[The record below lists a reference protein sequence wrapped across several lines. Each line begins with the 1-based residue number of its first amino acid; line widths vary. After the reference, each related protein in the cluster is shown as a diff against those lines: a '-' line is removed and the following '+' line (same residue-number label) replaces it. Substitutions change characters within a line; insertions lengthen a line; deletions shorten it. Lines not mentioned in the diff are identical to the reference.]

1 MFNVHLPRPHVRKM
15 LFLDAAMFIRKISDP
30 SDTCTGGAAVRRKL
44 KIGIA
49 LGAGAA
55 RGWSH
60 IGVLQELA
68 AHGIV
73 PEIVAGT
80 SIGAVV
86 GGCYAA
92 DRLDALDSFVRALT
106 KRRIFGLLDLSL
118 SGIGLLAGGKLRKSL
133 EDELADR
140 SIESLPKSFAVVATE
155 VGTGHEVWLRRGGVV
170 EAIRASYAVPGIFE
184 PVRINGRWLFDG
196 ALVNPVPVTVCRVLG
211 ADMVIAVNIIG
222 DNAFRGTAIS
232 DSHSLAQALKD
243 FRTPIGAD
251 ETTAANQHLQQDFN
265 RSEGGAPGMASAVM
279 DAFNI
284 TQDRISRSR
293 LAGDPPDV
301 MINAPNSHIGLF
313 DFHRGEEL
321 IAIGREAA
329 RCALGDITE
338 YIALA
343 LNEAET
349 RPQPAI

>member
-1 MFNVHLPRPHVRKM
+1 MFTRKT
-15 LFLDAAMFIRKISDP
+15 SEP
-30 SDTCTGGAAVRRKL
+30 SGKSPGANGSAVPGKL

-68 AHGIV
+68 VHGIV
-73 PEIVAGT
+73 PDIVAGT

-92 DRLDALDSFVRALT
+92 ERLEALEGFARSLT
-106 KRRIFGLLDLSL
+106 KRRVFGLVDLTL
-118 SGIGLLAGGKLRKSL
+118 SGVGLLAGAKLKKSL

-140 SIESLPKSFAVVATE
+140 TIESLPRSFAVVATE
-155 VGTGHEVWLRRGGVV
+155 VGTGHEVWLRHGNLV
-170 EAIRASYAVPGIFE
+170 EAIRASYALPGIFE
-184 PVRINGRWLFDG
+184 PVRVNGRWLYDG

-222 DNAFRGTAIS
+222 DNAFRGTVIS
-232 DSHSLAQALKD
+232 DGLSLD
-243 FRTPIGAD
+243 RTLDSIRD
-251 ETTAANQHLQQDFN
+251 QTAAEEPSPAKVRVNGHLRRNFD
-265 RSEGGAPGMASAVM
+265 RHEDGPPGIATALM

-293 LAGDPPDV
+293 LAGDPPDI
-301 MINAPNSHIGLF
+301 MINARNSHIGVF
-313 DFHRGEEL
+313 DFHCAEEL
-321 IAIGREAA
+321 ITIGREAA
-329 RCALGDITE
+329 LRALGDIAE
-338 YIALA
+338 HIALTPCEVDGA
-343 LNEAET
+343 A
-349 RPQPAI
+349 QPPA

>member
-1 MFNVHLPRPHVRKM
+1 MFTRR
-15 LFLDAAMFIRKISDP
+15 SSEP
-30 SDTCTGGAAVRRKL
+30 SDKCTGADDASAQRKL

-92 DRLDALDSFVRALT
+92 DRLDALDSFVRGLT
-106 KRRIFGLLDLSL
+106 KRRVIGLMDLSL
-118 SGIGLLAGGKLRKSL
+118 SGIGLFAGSKLRKSL
-133 EDELADR
+133 KDELADR
-140 SIESLPKSFAVVATE
+140 TIESLPKSFAVVATE
-155 VGTGHEVWLRRGGVV
+155 VGTGHEVWLRQGRIV
-170 EAIRASYAVPGIFE
+170 EAICASYALPGIFE

-222 DNAFRGTAIS
+222 DNAFRGTVIS
-232 DSHSLAQALKD
+232 DSVSLAQTLED
-243 FRTPIGAD
+243 FRIPAD
-251 ETTAANQHLQQDFN
+251 ADQAQAEQPETANGHLRHNFGRRED
-265 RSEGGAPGMASAVM
+265 GAPGIASAVM

-301 MINAPNSHIGLF
+301 VINARNSHIGQF
-313 DFHRGEEL
+313 DFHRGDEL

-329 RCALGDITE
+329 RRALGDIAE

-343 LNEAET
+343 PYEAEG
-349 RPQPAI
+349 RPQPGI

>member
-1 MFNVHLPRPHVRKM
+1 MFARKVSDPARKM
-15 LFLDAAMFIRKISDP
+15 R
-30 SDTCTGGAAVRRKL
+30 GANGTAPGQSLKTSQSF

-60 IGVLQELA
+60 IGVLQELV

-73 PEIVAGT
+73 PEIIAGT

-92 DRLDALDSFVRALT
+92 DRLGALERFTRSLT
-106 KRRIFGLLDLSL
+106 KRRVFSLMDWSL
-118 SGIGLLAGGKLRKSL
+118 SGVGLLGGNRLKKSL
-133 EDELADR
+133 EEELADR
-140 SIESLPKSFAVVATE
+140 TIETLPKRFAVVATD
-155 VGTGHEVWLRRGGVV
+155 VGTGHEIWLRQGNLV
-170 EAIRASYAVPGIFE
+170 EAIRASYALPGIFE
-184 PVRINGRWLFDG
+184 PVRFNGRWLFDG

-222 DNAFRGTAIS
+222 DNAFRGTVIS
-232 DSHSLAQALKD
+232 DSLSLD
-243 FRTPIGAD
+243 RTFNGTGNGEVEDEAPEARAKRAGAND
-251 ETTAANQHLQQDFN
+251 HLRRNFGRHEN
-265 RSEGGAPGMASAVM
+265 GAPGIAGAVM

-301 MINAPNSHIGLF
+301 MINARNSHIGLF
-313 DFHRGEEL
+313 DFHRADEL

-329 RCALGDITE
+329 RRALGDIAE
-338 YIALA
+338 YMAFA
-343 LNEAET
+343 PREGG
-349 RPQPAI
+349 